1 MKTLNIGLIGY
12 GFMGRAHSN
21 AFRKV
26 SNFFDLEFQ
35 PVLKA
40 VCARDEA
47 KVKAFAQKWG
57 YESHETDWRKLM
69 ARKDIDLVD
78 IACPNDMHRE
88 IAMAAAKAGKM
99 ILCEKPLA
107 MNGAEGSEDGAG
119 GRESRGAEYG
129 LVQLPAH
136 AGGHAGQ
143 AADR

>member
-26 SNFFDLEFQ
+26 GNFFDLEYQ

-47 KVKAFAQKWG
+47 KVKAFARKRG
-57 YESHETDWRKLM
+57 YESHETDWRKLI

-78 IACPNDMHRE
+78 IACPNDMHNE
-88 IAMAAAKAGKM
+88 IALAAAKTGKM
-99 ILCEKPLA
+99 IQCEKPIP
-107 MNGAEGSEDGAG
+107 MHGPEGLKKEVA
-119 GRESRGAEYG
+119 
-129 LVQLPAH
+129 
-136 AGGHAGQ
+136 
-143 AADR
+143 